1 MKLRMAIIFVQL
13 VIIAITI
20 MQKKVVIWGVGIYCR
35 NRPRVSTSFLRWNL
49 DKEGRVIF
57 KLIFLLWVHSL
68 FTIRRERKASPKGQV

>member
-35 NRPRVSTSFLRWNL
+35 NRPRVSTSFLRWNF
-49 DKEGRVIF
+49 R
-57 KLIFLLWVHSL
+57 
-68 FTIRRERKASPKGQV
+68 